1 MSLGGHLRRVTTRL
15 LATVLLVTVVSVS
28 SSAWVANWQANQ
40 RFQQSLRREQA
51 KQPMILERLAILARE
66 SAWPENILDEARRL
80 SAQTGLRITV
90 TSEDPTFRIDLDE
103 THPDRL
109 AQPADKPRYTID
121 PSALKPDGFKSFAI
135 RNSALRLCYDTAS
148 IAYDLVKL
156 ESGLQ
161 RPVAKAGQTPNA
173 AVQVF
178 NCRRLYD
185 DAPETSK
192 PVYVA
197 LSELS
202 LDDSALLGN
211 GVRWRLVGIIAGLLA
226 LAVATTVILA
236 RQILRP
242 VGMLTAAT
250 QRMRGGNLSER
261 VPVTSTDELGQL
273 SESFNA
279 MASSLEESDKLRKRM
294 TSDIAHELRTPLSNI
309 RGYLEAAQDGVAPLT
324 TSLIDSL
331 HEDTLL
337 LQALVEDLQEL
348 TQAEAGRLQLELA
361 STDMADLLA
370 SVANA
375 HRARATTAGLTI
387 ELDLDALDQAEVD
400 ARRIRQVVT
409 NLVENSIR
417 HTQPGGKIT
426 LRARGLPAGEL
437 QLSVTDTGSG
447 IAAEHLPHLFDRFY
461 RVDSSRNRATGGSGL
476 GLAITRELVTAHGG
490 TIGVTSKA
498 GVGTTF
504 TIELPASVTAP
515 APPALAGRHDLA
527 EAASGRTETD
537 ETPAANDS
545 LHTDPSGPANSAFT
559 NPAETPAG
567 PPGDCG
573 EYHVHVS

>member
-1 MSLGGHLRRVTTRL
+1 MSLGGHLHRVTTRL

-28 SSAWVANWQANQ
+28 SSAWVANWQSNE
-40 RFQQSLRREQA
+40 RLQQSLRRELT
-51 KQPMILERLAILARE
+51 KQPLILERIAALAADSR
-66 SAWPENILDEARRL
+66 WPTNIEEEAPKL
-80 SAQTGLRITV
+80 SRQTGLRITV
-90 TSEDPTFRIDLDE
+90 TSDQGGFLVLVDVDE
-103 THPDRL
+103 LHPDRL
-109 AQPADKPRYTID
+109 SEPAQKARFTID
-121 PSALKPDGFKSFAI
+121 PILLNLERFNEFAK
-135 RNSALRLCYDTAS
+135 RNSALRTCFDSNS
-148 IAYDLVKL
+148 ILYNLTKL
-156 ESGLQ
+156 NSGLQ
-161 RPVAKAGQTPNA
+161 KPDIRSGQSANAVAQA
-173 AVQVF
+173 A

-185 DAPETSK
+185 VPLETSE

-202 LDDSALLGN
+202 LNDGALLSN
-211 GVRWRLVGIIAGLLA
+211 GIPWRLVAIIAGLLT
-226 LAVATTVILA
+226 LAVTTTVIVA

-242 VGMLTAAT
+242 VGLLTAAT
-250 QRMRGGNLSER
+250 ERMKNGNLNER
-261 VPVTSTDELGQL
+261 VPVRSTDELGQL
-273 SESFNA
+273 SESFNS
-279 MASSLEESDKLRKRM
+279 MASSLEEADKLRKRM

-361 STDMADLLA
+361 STDVADLLT

-375 HRARATTAGLTI
+375 HRARANTAGVEIGLVLEPVGRA
-387 ELDLDALDQAEVD
+387 ELD
-400 ARRIRQVVT
+400 ARRMRQVVT

-426 LRARGLPAGEL
+426 VGVLRCATGNL
-437 QLSVTDTGSG
+437 QVTVTDTGSG
-447 IAAEHLPHLFDRFY
+447 IATEHLPHLFDRFY

-490 TIGVTSKA
+490 TIEVTSKA

-504 TIELPASVTAP
+504 TIDLPGLLGE
-515 APPALAGRHDLA
+515 PPALAGRHDGRGTVAA
-527 EAASGRTETD
+527 ER
-537 ETPAANDS
+537 
-545 LHTDPSGPANSAFT
+545 NS
-559 NPAETPAG
+559 PAEEPEA
-567 PPGDCG
+567 PDCESD